1 MGAGGAVGIIA
12 KLGLFFRANMSDC
25 SSLPS
30 LAIRNVAST
39 SLVARV
45 SPLLGAELSPE
56 QEDDKLD
63 KSAIGSPMSA
73 MGISNILK

>member
-1 MGAGGAVGIIA
+1 M

-25 SSLPS
+25 SS

-45 SPLLGAELSPE
+45 SPLLGAELPPE

-73 MGISNILK
+73 MGISNILQ